1 MSSDEVTIEVDG
13 VSIRGR
19 KGQMLIELTDQAGIY
34 IPRFC
39 YHKKLSIAANCRMC
53 LVEMERAPKPVPAC
67 ATPVADGMK
76 VFTRS
81 PKAIDAQQGTM
92 EFLLINHPLDCPIC
106 DQGGE
111 CELQDLAL
119 GFGQDASRY
128 DERKRV
134 VPDPDLGPLVATD
147 MTRCIHCTRCVRF
160 GEEIAGLR
168 ELGATGRGEFMA
180 IGTYVEHALTSEVA
194 GNVIDLCPVGAL
206 TAKPSRYT
214 ARPWELT
221 ERPTLSPHDGWG
233 THIAAHVRGGRV
245 MRVVPREAEAFNETW
260 ISDRDRFSY
269 TALQAEDRLLSPM
282 VREDG
287 RWRTV
292 DWATA
297 LHAAAEGLRG
307 IAPEALGILASP
319 SATVEEYF
327 LLRRLAEHLE
337 CANLDHRLGMVDAS
351 AQEHAGAFPDLGRPV
366 AEWERVDAALIVGSD
381 LRREVPL
388 LHLRLRKA
396 GLRGARLCVINPLD
410 ADFRFPIHAER
421 RAKDLAEEM
430 AALALAVSEFTG
442 QSVPVALAAA
452 VQGVS
457 PEQPHVLMAEALTKG
472 ERSGVLIGQLALEQ
486 KGTGVVL
493 ALASF
498 VAEATGST
506 LGTLPVGGNTAG
518 AWLCGI
524 VPHRGFGGAA
534 VQKVGRSAHELFA
547 GGMDGFLM
555 LGLEPEVEAAD
566 PAAAMA
572 ALSGARFGVA
582 LTAYVTDAL
591 RSTAHVLL
599 PIGSFAETAGSLI
612 TRDGTWLHFEG
623 CTPPAGESRPAWKVL
638 RVLGN
643 QFGATGFDYADCH
656 EVTEAARLAIGEIET
671 AKPQWHR
678 QGAWERPLLPALQ
691 RLGPLALYGCDPL
704 ARRARALQSSPEGRR
719 ARTLHLHPSDAER
732 YGLKTGHTAIVRQGG
747 QVAELPWV
755 ADEGLATGCVW
766 WPAGHLDVAGSGAR
780 FGAIEIAPG
789 ATESTE
795 S

>member
-76 VFTRS
+76 IFTRS

-128 DERKRV
+128 DERKRI
-134 VPDPDLGPLVATD
+134 VPDPDLGALVATD

-160 GEEIAGLR
+160 GEEIAGVR

-221 ERPTLSPHDGWG
+221 EQPTLAPHDGWG
-233 THIAAHVRGGRV
+233 THMAAHVRGGQV

-269 TALQAEDRLLSPM
+269 TAIGAADRLLSPM
-282 VREDG
+282 IREDG

-297 LHAAAEGLRG
+297 LHAAADGLRQVP
-307 IAPEALGILASP
+307 PEALGILASP

-327 LLRRLAEHLE
+327 LLRRLAEHLG
-337 CANLDHRLGMVDAS
+337 CRNLDHRLGLADTTG
-351 AQEHAGAFPDLGRPV
+351 QDQAGPFPGLGLPI
-366 AEWERVDAALIVGSD
+366 AAWERVDAALIVGSD
-381 LRREVPL
+381 LRREIPL

-396 GLRGARLCVINPLD
+396 GLRGAKLCVINPLD
-410 ADFRFPIHAER
+410 GDFRFPIHAER
-421 RAKDLAEEM
+421 RAKDLAEEL
-430 AALALAVSEFTG
+430 AALALAVSELTG
-442 QSVPVALAAA
+442 QSVPAALSAA
-452 VQGVS
+452 VQGV
-457 PEQPHVLMAEALTKG
+457 EVQQTHVRIAEALVRG
-472 ERSGVLIGQLALEQ
+472 ERSGLLVGQLALEQ
-486 KGTGVVL
+486 YGVGTLL
-493 ALASF
+493 ALAGF
-498 VAEATGST
+498 IAEATNSAF
-506 LGTLPVGGNTAG
+506 GTLPAGGNTAA

-534 VQKVGRSAHELFA
+534 APIVGRSAAELFT
-547 GGMDGFLM
+547 GGMQGFLT
-555 LGLEPEVEAAD
+555 LGVEPDVEAAD

-572 ALSGARFGVA
+572 ALAGARFGVA
-582 LTAYVTDAL
+582 LTAYATESL
-591 RSTAHVLL
+591 KSCAHVLL
-599 PIGSFAETAGSLI
+599 PIGTFAETAGSLI
-612 TRDGTWLHFEG
+612 TRDGIWLNFEG
-623 CTPPAGESRPAWKVL
+623 CAQPRGESRPGWKVL

-643 QFGATGFDYADCH
+643 QLGAAGFAYNDCS
-656 EVTEAARLAIGEIET
+656 EVTEAARLAIGAID
-671 AKPQWHR
+671 AFAPQWHR
-678 QGAWERPLLPALQ
+678 AGTWERPFLPALQ
-691 RLGPLALYGCDPL
+691 RLGPLALYGSDPL
-704 ARRARALQSSPEGRR
+704 ARRASALQASPEGQR
-719 ARTLHLHPSDAER
+719 ARALRVHPADAER
-732 YGLKTGHTAIVRQGG
+732 VGLKPGEMAVVRQG
-747 QVAELPWV
+747 QQSMQLTWV
-755 ADEGLATGCVW
+755 ADDTLAPGCLW
-766 WPAGHLDVAGSGAR
+766 WPAGLLGMPTGGAR
-780 FGAIEIAPG
+780 FGAIAIEPG
-789 ATESTE
+789 PVG
-795 S
+795 

>member
-1 MSSDEVTIEVDG
+1 MSSDQVTIEVDG
-13 VSIRGR
+13 VPIQGR

-128 DERKRV
+128 DERKRIL
-134 VPDPDLGPLVATD
+134 PDPDLGSLVATD

-160 GEEIAGLR
+160 GEEIAGVR

-214 ARPWELT
+214 ARPWELV
-221 ERPTLSPHDGWG
+221 ERPTLAPHDGWG
-233 THIAAHVRGGRV
+233 THIAVHERAGRV
-245 MRVVPREAEAFNETW
+245 MRVVPRESEVFNETW

-269 TALQAEDRLLSPM
+269 TAIGSADRLLSPM
-282 VREDG
+282 IREDG
-287 RWRTV
+287 RWRSV

-297 LHAAAEGLRG
+297 LHVAADGLRHVS
-307 IAPEALGILASP
+307 PEALGILASP

-327 LLRRLAEHLE
+327 LLRRLADHLG
-337 CANLDHRLGMVDAS
+337 CANLDHRLGLADTTG
-351 AQEHAGAFPDLGRPV
+351 QDQAGPFPDLGFSI
-366 AEWERVDAALIVGSD
+366 AAWERIDAALIVGSD
-381 LRREVPL
+381 LRREIPL

-396 GLRGARLCVINPLD
+396 GLRGAKLCVINPLD
-410 ADFRFPIHAER
+410 GDFRFPLHVDR
-421 RAKDLAEEM
+421 RTKDLAEEL
-430 AALALAVSEFTG
+430 AALALAAAELTG
-442 QSVPVALAAA
+442 QAVPAALSAA
-452 VQGVS
+452 VQGV
-457 PEQPHVLMAEALTKG
+457 EAGQAHVRIAEALARG
-472 ERSGVLIGQLALEQ
+472 ERSGLLIGQLALEQ
-486 KGTGVVL
+486 PSAGVVL
-493 ALASF
+493 ALAAY

-506 LGTLPVGGNTAG
+506 IGTLPVGGNTAG

-524 VPHRGFGGAA
+524 VPHRGFGGDPAA
-534 VQKVGRSAHELFA
+534 VVGRSAAAQFA
-547 GGMDGFLM
+547 GGMEGFLTF
-555 LGLEPEVEAAD
+555 GVEPEVEAAD

-572 ALSGARFGVA
+572 ALARARFGVA
-582 LTAYVTDAL
+582 ITAYVTDSL
-591 RSTAHVLL
+591 KSSAHVLL
-599 PIGSFAETAGSLI
+599 PIGTFAETAGSLI
-612 TRDGTWLHFEG
+612 TRDGTWLNFEG
-623 CTPPAGESRPAWKVL
+623 CAQPLGESRPGWKVL

-643 QFGATGFDYADCH
+643 ELGAAGFAYNDCG
-656 EVTEAARLAIGEIET
+656 EVTAAARLAIGDIR
-671 AKPQWHR
+671 AFAPQWHR
-678 QGAWERPLLPALQ
+678 SGAWERPLLPALQ
-691 RLGPLALYGCDPL
+691 RLGPLALYGSDPL
-704 ARRARALQSSPEGRR
+704 VRRAPALQASPEGQR
-719 ARTLHLHPSDAER
+719 ARLLHVHPADAQR
-732 YGLKTGHTAIVRQGG
+732 AGLKPHEMAVVRQG
-747 QVAELPWV
+747 QQAVPMPWA
-755 ADEGLATGCVW
+755 ADETLAPGCVW
-766 WPAGHLDVAGSGAR
+766 WPAGVLDVPAGGAR
-780 FGAIEIAPG
+780 FGAIEIGPAPAG
-789 ATESTE
+789 
-795 S
+795 